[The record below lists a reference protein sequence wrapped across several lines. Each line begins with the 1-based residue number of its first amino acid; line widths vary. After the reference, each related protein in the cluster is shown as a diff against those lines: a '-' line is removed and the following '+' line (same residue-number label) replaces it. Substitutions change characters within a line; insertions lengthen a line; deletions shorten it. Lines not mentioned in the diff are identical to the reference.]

1 MTAAEKTTATTG
13 GEASGEAEST
23 PPVKRTIGEN
33 NSFAYMLCLLRFLV
47 KSCVVTTFDCL
58 FRHPKIGMLLTTQF
72 YFS

>member
-1 MTAAEKTTATTG
+1 
-13 GEASGEAEST
+13 
-23 PPVKRTIGEN
+23 
-33 NSFAYMLCLLRFLV
+33 MLCLLRFLV